1 MKSIKKK
8 LQDSRRQTHQAFAD
22 WLRPKMAAIGI
33 RWRLTARIRLANAWA
48 AKHPRRTFV
57 YVTGALIMLLIGTI
71 AIDSKNMGAHEPEV
85 SIIAG
90 MGPVFNG
97 FHTIQANK
105 ERHRTALMELV
116 TDGLS
121 IREELDSLIAVPRK
135 THGDSIRIIKRYGQL
150 ERIVK
155 SLNNNEEKNHD

>member
-1 MKSIKKK
+1 MKSIKRK
-8 LQDSRRQTHQAFAD
+8 LQDSRRQTYQAFAD

-33 RWRLTARIRLANAWA
+33 RWRLAARIRLANAWA
-48 AKHPRRTFV
+48 TRHPRRVFA
-57 YVTGALIMLLIGTI
+57 YVTGTLFLLLIGSILSSGKETE
-71 AIDSKNMGAHEPEV
+71 EPEV

-90 MGPVFNG
+90 MGSMFNG

-105 ERHRTALMELV
+105 ERHCTTLMELV

-121 IREELDSLIAVPRK
+121 IREELDSLIAVPHK
-135 THGDSIRIIKRYGQL
+135 TRGDSIRIIKRYKQL
-150 ERIVK
+150 EHIVK